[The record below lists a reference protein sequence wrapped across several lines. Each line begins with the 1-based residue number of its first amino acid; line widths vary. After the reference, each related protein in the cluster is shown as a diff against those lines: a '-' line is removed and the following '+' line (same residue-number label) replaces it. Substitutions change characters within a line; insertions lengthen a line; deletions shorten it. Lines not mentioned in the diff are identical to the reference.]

1 MFQNSLAALN
11 TDLAALGSILSI
23 VSIMITIV
31 AAVLL
36 IVCAIIGL
44 KRGTIHSLL
53 RFGAVVIAALL
64 AVGLTFALRNVIG
77 TLMQPVMNSLIGDL
91 ASSELTEAS
100 PTLLKLMN
108 DLPGSLMAPFLF
120 AILFFLLNIIL
131 LIVYKIVKKI
141 PIFNKKLIPKKLG
154 KVSIDRMVSAVI
166 SVICGLFLI
175 VFFTRPIA
183 GYLSLAEDVVLQFE
197 KVETADKELSE
208 EVAELE
214 SNVVT
219 PLAHNPVFVTSGA
232 LTGQAIFNSVSSIST
247 ESGRIVW
254 EKELVVLFQAYNRM
268 TPLVNSGFDLEHFDK
283 TQADAL
289 RGLSE
294 DIGRSVLITQIVSDI
309 LPRAASVWNDGGIFF
324 EVESPVKT
332 APDALRPFMENVFDI
347 LEKTT
352 PATLKDNLYT
362 VADVLATLAES
373 GTFSMLSGGASTK
386 ELLTALSDGTIAEIL
401 DSLNANENMQ
411 PLVQEMAN
419 LGYEA
424 IRENLA
430 LSESGEEVF
439 DEVVEELNAEIAK
452 TESIA
457 DYDQKVETLSDS
469 ITDILA
475 KHGASATE
483 EEIALYA
490 QCLVGTGPI
499 TVGGSKK

>member
-1 MFQNSLAALN
+1 MSQTILAALN
-11 TDLAALGSILSI
+11 SELAAIGSI
-23 VSIMITIV
+23 VSVVSILLTIV

-44 KRGTIHSLL
+44 KRGTIQSLL
-53 RFGAVVIAALL
+53 RFGAVIIAALL
-64 AVGLTFALRNVIG
+64 AIGLTFALRNVIG
-77 TLMQPVMNSLIGDL
+77 SLLKPVVDSMIGDL
-91 ASSELTEAS
+91 ATSELLTAS
-100 PTLLKLMN
+100 PTLHKLVN
-108 DLPGSLMAPFLF
+108 DLPGPLTAPFLF
-120 AILFFLLNIIL
+120 AILFFLLNLIF

-141 PIFNKKLIPKKLG
+141 PVFGKELIPKKLG
-154 KVSIDRMVSAVI
+154 KVSIDRIVSAVV

-175 VFFTRPIA
+175 VFFVLPVA
-183 GYLSLAEDVVLQFE
+183 GYLNLAENVVTELK
-197 KVETADKELSE
+197 KVDIVDNELKE
-208 EVAELE
+208 EVADLE
-214 SNVVT
+214 VNIVG
-219 PLAHNPVFVTSGA
+219 PLAHNPVFAASRT
-232 LTGQAIFNSVSSIST
+232 LTGQAIFNGVSSIST

-254 EKELVVLFQAYNRM
+254 EKELAILFQAYNQM
-268 TPLVNSGFDLEHFDK
+268 TPLVDSGFDLVHFDN

-309 LPRAASVWNDGGIFF
+309 LPRAASVWNDGGVFF

-332 APDALRPFMENVFDI
+332 APDVLRPFMENVFDI

-352 PATLKDNLYT
+352 PATLKNNLYT

-430 LSESGEEVF
+430 LSESGDEVF
-439 DEVVEELNAEIAK
+439 DEVVEELNAEITKA
-452 TESIA
+452 ENIA
-457 DYDQKVETLSDS
+457 DYDQKVEALSGS
-469 ITDILA
+469 ISDILER
-475 KHGASATE
+475 HGADATK

-490 QCLVGTGPI
+490 QCLVGIGPI
-499 TVGGSKK
+499 TAGGNAK